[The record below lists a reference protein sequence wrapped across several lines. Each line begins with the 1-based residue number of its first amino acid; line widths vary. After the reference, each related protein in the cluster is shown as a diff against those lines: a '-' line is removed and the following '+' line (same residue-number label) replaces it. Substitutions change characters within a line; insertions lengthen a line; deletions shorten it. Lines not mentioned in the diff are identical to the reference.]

1 MTTEALYRNNVYTN
15 FADRRRKPVLRN
27 KKRFFIFLAITAF
40 ILSFSLYCG
49 KAYGFREKEHV
60 SITVAK
66 GETIWSIAEDY
77 CAGGD
82 VRRLVYDIK
91 SLNSLEDSFIYEG
104 DTLIIPVR

>member
-1 MTTEALYRNNVYTN
+1 M
-15 FADRRRKPVLRN
+15 
-27 KKRFFIFLAITAF
+27 
-40 ILSFSLYCG
+40 
-49 KAYGFREKEHV
+49 